1 MWRRRRFHRFSGQS
15 SSARIW
21 LCRSTRDRIGNGE
34 EKERQTSSLTLS
46 SFTAGDDLF
55 TCRRTS
61 KGGGDT
67 DEDGFALPSRVER
80 ARASAMPI
88 YPPFFLPSFLPSSF
102 SPLLASSFWG
112 GFHSQ
117 FLDQVEVFSSSFD
130 RVGYRSTKIVAPM
143 SCIYILSTSSSE

>member
-15 SSARIW
+15 SSTRIW

-46 SFTAGDDLF
+46 SFTAGDDVF
-55 TCRRTS
+55 TCRRTF

-88 YPPFFLPSFLPSSF
+88 YPPFFLPSFLPLF
-102 SPLLASSFWG
+102 LPFLLPPSGVGFTHSFWIKLRSSPP
-112 GFHSQ
+112 HSIE
-117 FLDQVEVFSSSFD
+117 LDIAALRLF
-130 RVGYRSTKIVAPM
+130 
-143 SCIYILSTSSSE
+143 YILSTSSSE